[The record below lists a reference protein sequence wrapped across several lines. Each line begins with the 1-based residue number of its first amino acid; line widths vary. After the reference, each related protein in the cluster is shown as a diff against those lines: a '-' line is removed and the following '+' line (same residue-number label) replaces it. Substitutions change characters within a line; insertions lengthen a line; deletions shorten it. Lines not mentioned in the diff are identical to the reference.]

1 MIKSMNDLIKAT
13 QEKTGKK
20 IIAVACPE
28 DESFFQALKKA
39 KEERI
44 ADFLLTGDQALIE
57 KLARE
62 TGYPLEAEKVFPCA
76 GSADAA
82 GKAVELVKT
91 GQANV
96 LMKGLLHT
104 DVLLKAVLDK
114 EKGLRTGKLLSHVS
128 LFEVPTYPKF
138 LLITDVAMNIAP
150 GLMEKKQIVENAVW
164 IMHQLGVEKPK
175 VAILG
180 AVEDVNDKMPAT
192 LDAACLSKMAERKQ
206 IAGAIV
212 DGPLA
217 MDNAISAQA
226 AKEKGIVSQVA
237 GDADI
242 LLMPY
247 IEAGNILFKALIFL
261 ANAQLAAVVLGATAP
276 IILTSR
282 ADTAE
287 NKFLSLTLGAYC
299 AA

>member
-20 IIAVACPE
+20 TIAVACPE